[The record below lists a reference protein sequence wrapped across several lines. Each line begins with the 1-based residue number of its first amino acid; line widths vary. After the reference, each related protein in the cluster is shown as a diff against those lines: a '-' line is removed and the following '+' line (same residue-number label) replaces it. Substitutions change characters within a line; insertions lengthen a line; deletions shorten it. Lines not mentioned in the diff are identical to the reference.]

1 MESNVRKN
9 LEGNREDKSTIKDL
23 FDILVIVLVSIFSG
37 YVLGLLLAPQSG
49 FKTRKK
55 VVEKLKEAVDR
66 GKFAVAEAKVMGEE
80 LLNKSM
86 EKAGKVSSNIKNG
99 D

>member
-1 MESNVRKN
+1 MESNVSRDM
-9 LEGNREDKSTIKDL
+9 EDSREKRSSIKDL
-23 FDILVIVLVSIFSG
+23 FDILIIVLVSIFSG

-49 FKTRKK
+49 LKTRKK
-55 VVEKLKEAVDR
+55 VVEKLKEAADR
-66 GKFAVAEAKVMGEE
+66 GKFAIAEAKVIGGE